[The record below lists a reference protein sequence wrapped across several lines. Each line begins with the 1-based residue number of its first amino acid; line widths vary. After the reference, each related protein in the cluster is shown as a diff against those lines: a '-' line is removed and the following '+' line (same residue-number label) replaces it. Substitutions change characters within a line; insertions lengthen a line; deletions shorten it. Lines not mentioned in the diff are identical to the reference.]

1 MKELALK
8 EKVIEVLKHTQ
19 DPELGIDIWTLGLI
33 YGVEV
38 NEELET
44 AHVRMTFTT
53 PLCPFG
59 PQLVGE
65 IKMKLYALGLRDVR
79 IEVVFDPP
87 WEPSPELREM
97 LGV

>member
-1 MKELALK
+1 MGMTYSRDDIIQILREIK
-8 EKVIEVLKHTQ
+8 

-33 YGVEV
+33 YDLVV
-38 NEELET
+38 SET
-44 AHVRMTFTT
+44 GDVFIKMTYTT

-59 PQLVGE
+59 KELTNE
-65 IKMKLYALGLRDVR
+65 MKERIVLDIAPPTLK

-87 WEPSPELREM
+87 WEPTEELRAM